1 MNKEEVIRQPGRWP
15 DGCRLEFR
23 IQLKARQLWRLLIT
37 PALQLQR
44 PATPEGK
51 LAS

>member
-1 MNKEEVIRQPGRWP
+1 MGAELATQV
-15 DGCRLEFR
+15 CRLEFR
-23 IQLKARQLWRLLIT
+23 IQLTARQVWRLLIT

-51 LAS
+51 LDG